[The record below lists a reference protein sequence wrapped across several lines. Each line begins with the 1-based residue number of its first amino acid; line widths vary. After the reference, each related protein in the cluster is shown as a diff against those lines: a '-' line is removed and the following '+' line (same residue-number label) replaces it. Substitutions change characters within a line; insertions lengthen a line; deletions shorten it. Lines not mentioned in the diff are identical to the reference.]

1 MLCGLDCKHPLL
13 GTQASHAATQW
24 TLNIFEA
31 LQSSTGEVLLFQTT
45 VLGTL
50 QVA

>member
-1 MLCGLDCKHPLL
+1 MLCGLDCKQPLL